1 MMKYALQDPAFVAAL
16 DEMQRTANF
25 DNARADFYEWFRLQ
39 TWPAIAK
46 LNDALQA
53 GFVSRGYH
61 GKLEAVIKKSE
72 MNKYGKY
79 IDFGSPVEILEGKR
93 KVAKAVKKAMD
104 AISGLAKNHDIRK

>member
-1 MMKYALQDPAFVAAL
+1 MKYALQDPAFVAAL

-39 TWPAIAK
+39 TWPALVK
-46 LNDALQA
+46 LNDALRA

-61 GKLEAVIKKSE
+61 GKLEAIIKKSE

-93 KVAKAVKKAMD
+93 RAEKAVEKVMD
-104 AISGLAKNHDIRK
+104 AINCLAKNHAPGK